1 MLRTSL
7 DKTPMSNRIH
17 IAVLGRMNSGKSSL
31 INAICGQDVSVVSP
45 IAGTTTDIVHKAME
59 IHGLGPVVFID
70 TPGIDD
76 ESVLAEARIARTQR
90 AINKADMA
98 LVVIDATCGV
108 GEPESALLAELGMK
122 RIPYI
127 VAINKADIAPVAG
140 SDADDLSRS
149 ADSSGW
155 GDSAYGCSSSV
166 AGCAQRVDDHRSHAL
181 AKDVSRVSV
190 SALTGEG
197 VIQLI
202 EYIRTLASQAEVWDG
217 PPIVGDLLAPGD
229 TVVLVIPED
238 AEAPKGRLILPQV
251 QTIRDILDHNA
262 VATATRVA
270 QLETVFADRSFRPR
284 LVITDSQA
292 FREVDAI
299 VPSFVDLTSFS
310 ILFARHKGDLELL
323 ARGARVIDSL
333 EPGDSVLIVEACT
346 HHPVDDDIGTVKI
359 PRLLNRKAGGEL
371 SFEWRR
377 GADFPADLARFKL
390 VVHCGGCM
398 LNRREM
404 VSRLSAVEDTGVP
417 VTNYGM
423 TIAACLGILPRALR
437 PLGVAMEKTPV

>member
-1 MLRTSL
+1 MSRTSV

-17 IAVLGRMNSGKSSL
+17 IAVLGRMNAGKSSL

-45 IAGTTTDIVHKAME
+45 VAGTTTDIVHKAME

-76 ESVLAEARIARTQR
+76 ESVLAEARVARTQR

-98 LVVIDATCGV
+98 LVVVDAVCGA
-108 GEPESALLAELGMK
+108 GEPEGTLFGQLEQR
-122 RIPYI
+122 RIPCVTAFNKIDI
-127 VAINKADIAPVAG
+127 VP
-140 SDADDLSRS
+140 
-149 ADSSGW
+149 
-155 GDSAYGCSSSV
+155 SV
-166 AGCAQRVDDHRSHAL
+166 ERPREATQVY
-181 AKDVSRVSV
+181 V
-190 SALTGEG
+190 SAATGEG
-197 VIQLI
+197 IAQLI
-202 EYIRTLASQAEVWDG
+202 ESIRTLASRSGECDG
-217 PPIVGDLLAPGD
+217 PPIVGDLLAHGD

-262 VATATRVA
+262 VATAMRVA
-270 QLETVFADRSFRPR
+270 QLETVFADPSFRPR

-299 VPSFVDLTSFS
+299 VPPSIDLTSFS

-323 ARGARVIDSL
+323 TRGARAVDTL
-333 EPGDSVLIVEACT
+333 RPGDSVLIAEACT
-346 HHPVDDDIGTVKI
+346 HHPIDDDIGTVKI

-371 SFEWRR
+371 AFEWRR
-377 GADFPADLARFKL
+377 GADFPADLAKFRL

-404 VSRLSAVEDTGVP
+404 VSRLGAVEDTGVP

-423 TIAACLGILPRALR
+423 AIAACLGILPRALR
-437 PLGVAMEKTPV
+437 PLDSAMDTIAPFSSIILTNSTPP

>member
-1 MLRTSL
+1 MSRTSF

-45 IAGTTTDIVHKAME
+45 IAGTTTDVVYKAME

-98 LVVIDATCGV
+98 LVVVDATCGA
-108 GEPESALLAELGMK
+108 GEPESALLAELDKK

-127 VAINKADIAPVAG
+127 VAINKADVAPVAG
-140 SDADDLSRS
+140 
-149 ADSSGW
+149 
-155 GDSAYGCSSSV
+155 CSSSTACGALRANAPRAHV
-166 AGCAQRVDDHRSHAL
+166 LLALHR
-181 AKDVSRVSV
+181 DIPRVSV
-190 SALTGEG
+190 SAATGEG
-197 VIQLI
+197 VAQLI
-202 EYIRTLASQAEVWDG
+202 ESIRMLASRAAVWDG

-251 QTIRDILDHNA
+251 RTIRDILDHNA
-262 VATATRVA
+262 VAMAMRVA
-270 QLETVFADRSFRPR
+270 QLETVFADTSFRPR

-292 FREVDAI
+292 FREVDSI
-299 VPSFVDLTSFS
+299 VPASIDLTSFS

-323 ARGARVIDSL
+323 AHGARAIDSL

-359 PRLLNRKAGGEL
+359 PRLLSRKIGGEL
-371 SFEWRR
+371 AFEWRR
-377 GADFPADLARFKL
+377 GADFPADLARFRL

-437 PLGVAMEKTPV
+437 PLSLAMEQTRV

>member
-1 MLRTSL
+1 MRRTSF

-17 IAVLGRMNSGKSSL
+17 IAVLGRMNAGKSSL

-45 IAGTTTDIVHKAME
+45 VAGTTTDIVYKAME
-59 IHGLGPVVFID
+59 MHGLGPVVFVD

-76 ESVLAEARIARTQR
+76 ESVLADARVARTQR

-98 LVVIDATCGV
+98 LVVVDSVCDMG
-108 GEPESALLAELGMK
+108 GPEGTLFSRLEQR

-127 VAINKADIAPVAG
+127 IAVNKIDIKSSIEPPRDAPHVF
-140 SDADDLSRS
+140 
-149 ADSSGW
+149 
-155 GDSAYGCSSSV
+155 
-166 AGCAQRVDDHRSHAL
+166 
-181 AKDVSRVSV
+181 V
-190 SALTGEG
+190 SAATGEG
-197 VIQLI
+197 VAQLI
-202 EYIRTLASQAEVWDG
+202 ESIRSLASQSGECDE
-217 PPIVGDLLAPGD
+217 PPIVGDLLARGD

-238 AEAPKGRLILPQV
+238 AQAPKGRLILPQV

-262 VATATRVA
+262 VAMAMRVA
-270 QLETVFADRSFRPR
+270 QLEAVFADPSFRPR

-299 VPSFVDLTSFS
+299 VPLSIDLTSFS

-323 ARGARVIDSL
+323 TRGARAIDTL
-333 EPGDSVLIVEACT
+333 KPGDNVLIAEACT
-346 HHPVDDDIGTVKI
+346 HHPIDDDIGTVKI
-359 PRLLNRKAGGEL
+359 PRLLNRKVGGEL

-404 VSRLSAVEDTGVP
+404 VSRLGAVEDTGVP

-423 TIAACLGILPRALR
+423 AIAACLGILPRALR
-437 PLGVAMEKTPV
+437 PLGLGTE

>member
-1 MLRTSL
+1 MRRTSF
-7 DKTPMSNRIH
+7 DKTPTSNRIH
-17 IAVLGRMNSGKSSL
+17 IAVLGRMNAGKSSV

-45 IAGTTTDIVHKAME
+45 VAGTTTDIVYKTME

-76 ESVLAEARIARTQR
+76 ESVLADARVARTQR

-98 LVVIDATCGV
+98 LVVVDSVCDMG
-108 GEPESALLAELGMK
+108 GPEGTLLSQLEQR

-127 VAINKADIAPVAG
+127 IAVNKIDIKPGIEPPRDAPNVF
-140 SDADDLSRS
+140 
-149 ADSSGW
+149 
-155 GDSAYGCSSSV
+155 
-166 AGCAQRVDDHRSHAL
+166 
-181 AKDVSRVSV
+181 V
-190 SALTGEG
+190 SAATGEG
-197 VIQLI
+197 IAQLI
-202 EYIRTLASQAEVWDG
+202 ESIRTLASRLGECDG
-217 PPIVGDLLAPGD
+217 PPIVGDLLAHGD

-251 QTIRDILDHNA
+251 QTIREILDHNA
-262 VATATRVA
+262 VATAMRVA
-270 QLETVFADRSFRPR
+270 QLETVFADPSFRPR

-299 VPSFVDLTSFS
+299 VPGAVDLTSFS

-323 ARGARVIDSL
+323 ARGARAIDTL
-333 EPGDSVLIVEACT
+333 RPGDNVLIAEACT
-346 HHPVDDDIGTVKI
+346 HHPIDDDIGTVKI
-359 PRLLNRKAGGEL
+359 PRLLNRKVGGEL
-371 SFEWRR
+371 AFEWRR
-377 GADFPADLARFKL
+377 GADFPADLAKFRL

-404 VSRLSAVEDTGVP
+404 VSRLGAVEDTGVP

-423 TIAACLGILPRALR
+423 AIAACLGILRRALR
-437 PLGVAMEKTPV
+437 PLGFGTEQTPV

>member
-1 MLRTSL
+1 MRRTSF

-17 IAVLGRMNSGKSSL
+17 IVMLGRMNAGKSSL

-45 IAGTTTDIVHKAME
+45 IAGTTTDIVYKAME

-76 ESVLAEARIARTQR
+76 ESVLADARVARTRR
-90 AINKADMA
+90 AVNKADMA
-98 LVVIDATCGV
+98 LVVVDAVCGA
-108 GEPESALLAELGMK
+108 GRPEGTLFSQLRQR

-127 VAINKADIAPVAG
+127 IAVNKIDIEP
-140 SDADDLSRS
+140 SIERPRDATHV
-149 ADSSGW
+149 
-155 GDSAYGCSSSV
+155 Y
-166 AGCAQRVDDHRSHAL
+166 
-181 AKDVSRVSV
+181 V
-190 SALTGEG
+190 SAATGEG
-197 VIQLI
+197 IAQLI
-202 EYIRTLASQAEVWDG
+202 ESIRTLASRLGECDG
-217 PPIVGDLLAPGD
+217 PPIVGDLLVPD
-229 TVVLVIPED
+229 DMVVLVIPED

-262 VATATRVA
+262 VATALRVA
-270 QLETVFADRSFRPR
+270 QLETAFMDPSFRPR

-299 VPSFVDLTSFS
+299 VPGAVDLTSFS

-323 ARGARVIDSL
+323 ARGAHAIDTL
-333 EPGDSVLIVEACT
+333 KPGDNVLIAEACT
-346 HHPVDDDIGTVKI
+346 HHPIDDDIGTVKI
-359 PRLLNRKAGGEL
+359 PRLLSRKVGGEL
-371 SFEWRR
+371 AFEWRR
-377 GADFPADLARFKL
+377 GANFPADLAKFRL

-404 VSRLSAVEDTGVP
+404 VSRLGAVEDTGVP

-423 TIAACLGILPRALR
+423 AIAACLGILPRALR
-437 PLGVAMEKTPV
+437 PLGFGTEQTPV

>member
-1 MLRTSL
+1 MLRRRAMSRTSS

-76 ESVLAEARIARTQR
+76 ESALAEARIARTQR

-108 GEPESALLAELGMK
+108 GEPESALLAELDTK

-127 VAINKADIAPVAG
+127 AAINKTDVALVAD
-140 SDADDLSRS
+140 
-149 ADSSGW
+149 
-155 GDSAYGCSSSV
+155 
-166 AGCAQRVDDHRSHAL
+166 QRACVLQKGTSL
-181 AKDVSRVSV
+181 VSV
-190 SALTGEG
+190 SAATGEG

-202 EYIRTLASQAEVWDG
+202 EYIRTLASQVAVWDG
-217 PPIVGDLLAPGD
+217 PPIVGELLAPGD

-251 QTIRDILDHNA
+251 QTIRDVLDHNA
-262 VATATRVA
+262 VATAMRLA
-270 QLETVFADRSFRPR
+270 QLETAFADPSFRPR

-299 VPSFVDLTSFS
+299 VPSSVDLTSFS

-323 ARGARVIDSL
+323 ARGARTIDSL

-437 PLGVAMEKTPV
+437 PLGVAMQKTPV

>member
-1 MLRTSL
+1 MLPTSF

-98 LVVIDATCGV
+98 LVVIDATCGA
-108 GEPESALLAELGMK
+108 GEPESALLAELDTK

-127 VAINKADIAPVAG
+127 VAINKADIAPVADPRACVLPKG
-140 SDADDLSRS
+140 TS
-149 ADSSGW
+149 
-155 GDSAYGCSSSV
+155 
-166 AGCAQRVDDHRSHAL
+166 L
-181 AKDVSRVSV
+181 ASV
-190 SALTGEG
+190 SAATGEG

-202 EYIRTLASQAEVWDG
+202 EYIRTLASQAAVWDG
-217 PPIVGDLLAPGD
+217 PPIVGDLLASGD

-262 VATATRVA
+262 VATAMRVA
-270 QLETVFADRSFRPR
+270 QLETVFADPSFRPR
-284 LVITDSQA
+284 LIITDSQA

-299 VPSFVDLTSFS
+299 VPSSVDLTSFS

-323 ARGARVIDSL
+323 AYGARAIESL

-359 PRLLNRKAGGEL
+359 PKLLNRKAGGEL

-437 PLGVAMEKTPV
+437 PLSCATEQTPV

>member
-1 MLRTSL
+1 MSRTSF

-17 IAVLGRMNSGKSSL
+17 IAVLGRMNAGKSSL

-45 IAGTTTDIVHKAME
+45 VAGTTTDIVYKAME

-76 ESVLAEARIARTQR
+76 ESVLAEARAARTQR

-98 LVVIDATCGV
+98 LVVVDAVCDM
-108 GEPESALLAELGMK
+108 GEPEGTLLAGLDAR

-127 VAINKADIAPVAG
+127 VAVSKIDIKPSIEPLRYATQV
-140 SDADDLSRS
+140 
-149 ADSSGW
+149 
-155 GDSAYGCSSSV
+155 Y
-166 AGCAQRVDDHRSHAL
+166 
-181 AKDVSRVSV
+181 V
-190 SALTGEG
+190 SAATGEG
-197 VIQLI
+197 IARLI
-202 EYIRTLASQAEVWDG
+202 ESIRTLASRPGTCDE
-217 PPIVGDLLAPGD
+217 PPIVGDLLAHGD

-262 VATATRVA
+262 VATAMRVA
-270 QLETVFADRSFRPR
+270 QLEAASADPSFRPR

-299 VPSFVDLTSFS
+299 VPGAIDLTSFS

-323 ARGARVIDSL
+323 ARGARAIDTL
-333 EPGDSVLIVEACT
+333 KPGDNVLIAEACT
-346 HHPVDDDIGTVKI
+346 HHPIDDDIGTVKI
-359 PRLLNRKAGGEL
+359 PRLLNRKVGGEL
-371 SFEWRR
+371 AFEWRR
-377 GADFPADLARFKL
+377 GADFPADLARFRL

-404 VSRLSAVEDTGVP
+404 VSRLGAVEDTGVP

-437 PLGVAMEKTPV
+437 PFGLGTE

>member
-1 MLRTSL
+1 MSRTGF

-45 IAGTTTDIVHKAME
+45 VAGTTTDIVYKAME

-76 ESVLAEARIARTQR
+76 ESVLAEARVARTQR

-98 LVVIDATCGV
+98 LVVADATCGR
-108 GEPESALLAELGMK
+108 GEPEGALLAQLDAK

-127 VAINKADIAPVAG
+127 VVINKTDIKPGAERLREVP
-140 SDADDLSRS
+140 
-149 ADSSGW
+149 
-155 GDSAYGCSSSV
+155 
-166 AGCAQRVDDHRSHAL
+166 QAL
-181 AKDVSRVSV
+181 V
-190 SALTGEG
+190 SAATGEG
-197 VIQLI
+197 IAQLI
-202 EYIRTLASQAEVWDG
+202 ESIRSLGSRAGGWDG
-217 PPIVGDLLAPGD
+217 PPVVGDLLAPGD

-262 VATATRVA
+262 VATAMRVA
-270 QLETVFADRSFRPR
+270 QLEAVFADPSFKPR

-292 FREVDAI
+292 FREVDAV
-299 VPSFVDLTSFS
+299 VPPSIDLTSFS

-323 ARGARVIDSL
+323 TRGARAIDTL
-333 EPGDSVLIVEACT
+333 RPGDSVLIAEACT
-346 HHPVDDDIGTVKI
+346 HHPIDDDIGAVKI
-359 PRLLNRKAGGEL
+359 PRLLSRKAGGEL
-371 SFEWRR
+371 AFEWRR
-377 GADFPADLARFKL
+377 GAGFPAGLARFRL

-404 VSRLSAVEDTGVP
+404 VSRLGAVEDTGVP

-423 TIAACLGILPRALR
+423 AIAACLGILPRALR
-437 PLGVAMEKTPV
+437 PLGFGTEQTPV

>member
-1 MLRTSL
+1 MSRTSF

-17 IAVLGRMNSGKSSL
+17 IAVLGRMNAGKSSL

-45 IAGTTTDIVHKAME
+45 VAGTTTDIVYKAME

-76 ESVLAEARIARTQR
+76 ESVLAEARAARTQR

-98 LVVIDATCGV
+98 LVVVDAVCDM
-108 GEPESALLAELGMK
+108 GEPEGTLLAGLDAR

-127 VAINKADIAPVAG
+127 VAVSKIDIKPSIEPLRYATQV
-140 SDADDLSRS
+140 
-149 ADSSGW
+149 
-155 GDSAYGCSSSV
+155 Y
-166 AGCAQRVDDHRSHAL
+166 
-181 AKDVSRVSV
+181 V
-190 SALTGEG
+190 SAATGEG
-197 VIQLI
+197 IARLI
-202 EYIRTLASQAEVWDG
+202 ESIRTLASRPGTCDE
-217 PPIVGDLLAPGD
+217 PPIVGDLLAHGD

-262 VATATRVA
+262 VATAMRVA
-270 QLETVFADRSFRPR
+270 QLEAGSADPSFRPR

-299 VPSFVDLTSFS
+299 VPGAIDLTSFS

-323 ARGARVIDSL
+323 ARGARAIDTL
-333 EPGDSVLIVEACT
+333 KPGDNVLIAEACT
-346 HHPVDDDIGTVKI
+346 HHPIDDDIGTVKI
-359 PRLLNRKAGGEL
+359 PRLLNRKVGGEL
-371 SFEWRR
+371 AFEWRR
-377 GADFPADLARFKL
+377 GADFPADLARFRL

-404 VSRLSAVEDTGVP
+404 VSRLGAVEDTGVP

-437 PLGVAMEKTPV
+437 PLGLGTE